1 MVTKIVKK
9 MTLITLFSL
18 FLVECNAMGNSFIN
32 RDNLLFENYY
42 QNKITLPKEC
52 LLNRGNIYFTDN
64 LLVKRKS
71 LLQTQG
77 EKITGELFDV
87 LCNLD
92 IINRWNSYKESDIN
106 PYSSKREEFVEKM
119 KQELDLF
126 YLGKLKLS
134 NNFNSYLILVSI
146 GITNNYNVIKI
157 AFLINEVDDKIVSIT
172 RVSQYTL
179 FDGDGY
185 HIYTEMSKKGI
196 FIQKD
201 EQVSS
206 DLILPKETQLEQANT
221 SIKFIY
227 NKKGFLERL

>member
-1 MVTKIVKK
+1 MVTKMLKK

-18 FLVECNAMGNSFIN
+18 FLVGCNAMGNPFIN
-32 RDNLLFENYY
+32 RDSLLFENYY
-42 QNKITLPKEC
+42 QNGIKLPKEC
-52 LLNRGNIYFTDN
+52 LLDRGNIYFNDN
-64 LLVKRKS
+64 LLVNRKI

-77 EKITGELFDV
+77 EKIIGTLFDV

-92 IINRWNSYKESDIN
+92 IINRWNSYKDSDIN
-106 PYSSKREEFVEKM
+106 PYSYKREEFVEKM
-119 KQELDLF
+119 KKELDLF

-134 NNFNSYLILVSI
+134 NNFNSYLIVVST
-146 GITNNYNVIKI
+146 GITNNYNVIKTV
-157 AFLINEVDDKIVSIT
+157 FLINETNNKIVSIT
-172 RVSQYTL
+172 RMSQYTL

-196 FIQKD
+196 FMQKG
-201 EQVSS
+201 EQFSS
-206 DLILPKETQLEQANT
+206 DVILPKEMRLEQANT